1 MDVLVIGSGGRE
13 HAIVWA
19 LSKDKSIKNIFCAPG
34 NAGTSFIAKNIN
46 ISADNLDEL
55 LNFAKEKNIDLT
67 IVGPEIPL
75 VKGIVDIFEK
85 SGLKIFGPN
94 KNGAMLEGSKAF
106 TKSFLKEN
114 KIPTAEFEKFNN
126 FDNAVLYIKENKKY
140 PVVIKADGLAAG
152 KGVLICNNE
161 EEAIAAITDIMIK
174 KIFGNSGDTI
184 VIEEFLE
191 GEEASIL
198 ALTDG
203 ENIILLPPSQ
213 DHKRIFDDDKGPNT
227 GGMGAYAPTPL
238 IKKDIINKIKN
249 TILHPTLEGLKRK
262 NIIYKGVLYAG
273 LMITKD
279 GPKVLEYNCRFGDP
293 ETQSI
298 MPLINSNLL
307 ELFIGCSDGNIKNK
321 QIDIKD
327 GFALNVVIASS
338 GYPGKYET
346 GKEIYGLE
354 KFNDRDDIIIF
365 HAGTKVEK
373 GKILTS
379 GGRVLNF
386 TGIDKNIEKTI
397 EKVYNNI
404 NKIKFEGAYYR
415 KDIGKR
421 ALKYINN

>member
-106 TKSFLKEN
+106 TKSILKEN

>member
-126 FDNAVLYIKENKKY
+126 FDNAVSYIKENKKY

>member
-106 TKSFLKEN
+106 TKSILKEN

-126 FDNAVLYIKENKKY
+126 FDNVVSYIKENKKY